1 MVCSISCPHPVRR
14 RNAEGKI
21 FSLFTAKILLN
32 HETHERHETS
42 SGDRPVT
49 PYRLCVRNALVADT
63 RSSAT
68 RALVNFHSW
77 GTARP

>member
-49 PYRLCVRNALVADT
+49 PTVFA
-63 RSSAT
+63 
-68 RALVNFHSW
+68 
-77 GTARP
+77 